1 MNWLNYHHLYYFWMV
16 AREGGISAASQKL
29 RLAPSTL
36 SAQIQQLE
44 DSCGHALFHRT
55 GRRLVLTDIGQMALE
70 YADEIFGLGRE
81 LMDVFQ
87 GRSSDRVTRRIHIGV
102 TDVVPKLVALRL
114 LEPLL
119 AMETKLHLVC
129 RHDRTDRLLAE
140 LAIHH
145 LDVVITDEPV
155 GPDASVR
162 VFNHQLGA
170 CGFHVFGKSPLVAG
184 LVNAFPEGLHDQP
197 FLMPSAGTRTRRRLD
212 GWFEKHDVR
221 PRVVGEFDDSALMK
235 EFGQAGAGFFVSPS
249 VISED
254 ITRQYGVEDLGPL
267 PELYEKYYVVSTE
280 RTLKHPGVVALT
292 NEARTRVF

>member
-1 MNWLNYHHLYYFWMV
+1 LNWLNYHHLQYFWVV

-44 DSCGHALFHRT
+44 DACGHALFHRT

-102 TDVVPKLVALRL
+102 TDVVPKLVALKL

-119 AMETKLHLVC
+119 STETKLHIIC

-162 VFNHQLGA
+162 VFNHQLGE
-170 CGFHVFGKSPLVAG
+170 CELHVFGKSALATAVTKQ
-184 LVNAFPEGLHDQP
+184 FPISLQEKP
-197 FLMPSAGTRTRRRLD
+197 FLVPTAGTSTRKRLD
-212 GWFEKHDVR
+212 DWFESNDIR
-221 PRVVGEFDDSALMK
+221 PRIIGEFDDSALMK

-249 VISED
+249 VIADD
-254 ITRQYGVEDLGPL
+254 IVRQYGVDDVGPL
-267 PELYEKYYVVSTE
+267 PGLHEKYYVVSTE

-292 NEARTRVF
+292 NEARNRVF

>member
-1 MNWLNYHHLYYFWMV
+1 MNWLNYHHLHYFWVV

-44 DSCGHALFHRT
+44 DACGHALFHRT
-55 GRRLVLTDIGQMALE
+55 GRRLVLTDIGQMTLE

-81 LMDVFQ
+81 LVDVFQ
-87 GRSSDRVTRRIHIGV
+87 GRSTDRVTRRIHIGI

-119 AMETKLHLVC
+119 SMEMKLHLIC
-129 RHDRTDRLLAE
+129 RNDRTDRLLAE

-155 GPDASVR
+155 GPDAGVR

-170 CGFHVFGKSPLVAG
+170 CSFHVFGKQALAEKFVAP
-184 LVNAFPEGLHDQP
+184 FPQGLHDQP
-197 FLMPSAGTRTRRRLD
+197 FLMPSAGTPTRRTLD
-212 GWFEKHDVR
+212 DWFERHEIR
-221 PRVVGEFDDSALMK
+221 PRIVGEFDDSALMK
-235 EFGQAGAGFFVSPS
+235 EFGQVGAGLFISPS
-249 VISED
+249 VIADD
-254 ITRQYGVEDLGPL
+254 ITRQYGVEDLGEL
-267 PELYEKYYVVSTE
+267 PGLNERFYVVSTE

-292 NEARTRVF
+292 NEARKHVF